1 LLEVGEVFVGE
12 DEGFGVD
19 ASFEVVHGRD
29 GLACDRGG
37 AGRFLGVT
45 AVGFYLTKSRHGFRS
60 GESEVRSGGTGRRP
74 VLL

>member
-1 LLEVGEVFVGE
+1 MVVEVALLDELLEVGEVFVGE

-37 AGRFLGVT
+37 PVDFWAL
-45 AVGFYLTKSRHGFRS
+45 
-60 GESEVRSGGTGRRP
+60 RR
-74 VLL
+74 LASI